1 VRSFVFCLWSFV
13 FAGLLPA
20 PALTDPARVAAVYDL
35 ILDARFDEAAAR
47 LPDTCPPAPA
57 AACTSLAAAALW
69 WQILVDPDSTAFDA
83 RFTHASADA
92 IAAATDWTRRE
103 PQRGEAWF
111 YLGATYG
118 PYVNWRA
125 LRGERL
131 GAARDAGKIKDALER
146 ALRLDPSI
154 EDAHFGIGLY
164 QYYADV
170 IPAYAKLLRWL
181 LLLPGGDRA
190 AGLAG
195 MQRARERA
203 QILRGEADFQLHQVY
218 LWYENRP
225 RDAIA
230 LLESLDA
237 RYPHNPVF
245 LERIAEAQSKWL
257 HDRAASAETWHRLG
271 ERARAG
277 RVHDATRVAQR
288 AESKT
293 RAIDREIF

>member
-1 VRSFVFCLWSFV
+1 VSCVSAA
-13 FAGLLPA
+13 AGGA
-20 PALTDPARVAAVYDL
+20 PALTEAPRIAAVYDL

-47 LPDTCPPAPA
+47 LPDTCPPAAPA
-57 AACTSLAAAALW
+57 ACSSLAAASLW
-69 WQILVDPDSTAFDA
+69 WQILVDPDSTALDA
-83 RFTHASADA
+83 RFSRASADA
-92 IAAATDWTRRE
+92 VAAAAEWTRRE

-125 LRGERL
+125 LRGQRI

-170 IPAYAKLLRWL
+170 IPGYAKLLRWL
-181 LLLPGGDRA
+181 LLLPGGNRA
-190 AGLAG
+190 AGLAE

-218 LWYENRP
+218 LWYEDRP

-245 LERIAEAQSKWL
+245 LERVADAQSKWL
-257 HDRAASAETWHRLG
+257 HERAASADTWHRLRD
-271 ERARAG
+271 RALQG
-277 RVHDATRVAQR
+277 RVYDAARVAR
-288 AESKT
+288 LADDKT
-293 RAIDREIF
+293 RSSDRENF